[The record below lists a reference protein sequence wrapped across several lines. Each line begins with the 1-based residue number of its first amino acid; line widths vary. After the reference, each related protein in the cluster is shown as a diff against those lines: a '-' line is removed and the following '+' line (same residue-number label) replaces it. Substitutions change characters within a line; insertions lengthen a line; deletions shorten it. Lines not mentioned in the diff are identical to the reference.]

1 MPGRSLHR
9 PEGHPLDHCPR
20 SRIIPPPPMPN
31 SLGRGRR
38 EDRLVKYILILLL
51 ALPAAFGQTGTASIA
66 GAVLDSKT
74 LKPIP
79 GALVIANFQGM
90 PPLAKNTKSGGAGE
104 FQIQGL
110 PAGKYSLCVQAA
122 GDQFLDPCMWTGI
135 PTSVT
140 LTAGQAATGVSL
152 KLTAAS
158 ILSIQVQDPQKALSQ
173 KTKDGRRPDLTLGV
187 WGPKGLYYPAH
198 GSGIPAPAGGANPQ
212 GAATSYSYRLAVPH
226 DTTLNFYIAS
236 HDLKLGDATGVA
248 LPANARDRK

>member
-1 MPGRSLHR
+1 MKS
-9 PEGHPLDHCPR
+9 
-20 SRIIPPPPMPN
+20 
-31 SLGRGRR
+31 
-38 EDRLVKYILILLL
+38 VLILLL
-51 ALPAAFGQTGTASIA
+51 ALPAAFGQSGTASIA
-66 GAVLDSKT
+66 GTVLDTKT
-74 LKPIP
+74 QKPIP

-110 PAGKYSLCVQAA
+110 PAGKYALCVQAA
-122 GDQFLDPCMWTGI
+122 GDQYIDPCMWNSV

-140 LTAGQAATGVSL
+140 LTAGQAATSISL

-158 ILSIQVQDPQKALSQ
+158 ILSIQVQDPQKALNQ

-198 GSGIPAPAGGANPQ
+198 GSGSPTPAAALQGAPATYGYQ
-212 GAATSYSYRLAVPH
+212 LAVPR
-226 DTTLNFYIAS
+226 DTALKFYIAS

-248 LPANARDRK
+248 LPGNASSQAFTHATGDPNPKSFAFTVLGLLP

>member
-1 MPGRSLHR
+1 MKS
-9 PEGHPLDHCPR
+9 
-20 SRIIPPPPMPN
+20 
-31 SLGRGRR
+31 
-38 EDRLVKYILILLL
+38 ILILLL
-51 ALPAAFGQTGTASIA
+51 ALPAAFGQSGIASIA
-66 GAVLDSKT
+66 GTVLDAKT
-74 LKPIP
+74 QKPIP

-110 PAGKYSLCVQAA
+110 VAGKYALCVQSA
-122 GDQFLDPCMWTGI
+122 GDSYLDPCGWGASPST
-135 PTSVT
+135 VT

-158 ILSIQVQDPQKALSQ
+158 ILTIQVQDPQKALSQ

-198 GSGIPAPAGGANPQ
+198 VSGAPAPAGAANSQ
-212 GAATSYSYRLAVPH
+212 SAVTSYGYQLAVPH
-226 DTTLNFYIAS
+226 DTALNFYIAS

-248 LPANARDRK
+248 LPANASSQAFQHATGDPNPKSFAFTVLGLLP